1 MGLFRER
8 SHVCE
13 FKVCPLCGALN
24 RAACGECHVCSW
36 AGEFEYNEFAIEYA
50 LQSGRALVPSGK
62 PILTFR
68 DSAIAWVRRVIAR
81 CLGRFD
87 ILA

>member
-24 RAACGECHVCSW
+24 RAESGECHVCAW
-36 AGEFEYNEFAIEYA
+36 AGEFEHNEFAIEYA
-50 LQSGRALVPSGK
+50 LQSGQALVHSGK
-62 PILTFR
+62 PFLTLR
-68 DSAIAWVRRVIAR
+68 DTLLSWVRYVIAR